1 MQRVIIET
9 EAFIIYFL
17 FSFMVFKAKESPD
30 AGAPV
35 KTGYS
40 VNSDGTG

>member
-17 FSFMVFKAKESPD
+17 FSFMVFKAKESLTL
-30 AGAPV
+30 ARQLKRAIQ
-35 KTGYS
+35 
-40 VNSDGTG
+40 

>member
-17 FSFMVFKAKESPD
+17 SHLWCLRQKNPLTLARQLKR
-30 AGAPV
+30 AIQ
-35 KTGYS
+35 
-40 VNSDGTG
+40 